1 MSYQGYAD
9 FRSDTVTRPTQEMRR
24 AMAAAEVG
32 DDVLGDDPTVHR
44 LEELAAGILAKEAA
58 LFVPSGTMGN
68 TIALIV
74 HNSRGKEVLLEEK
87 CHIYQYE
94 AGNVAHLVGALPR
107 TFPSQLGRIPLV
119 DLEASIKDDSDPHQA
134 ASGGIALENTH
145 NYHGGTTL
153 AVDYLR
159 QVGEFARRR
168 HLFLH
173 LDGARIFNA
182 ATAMKI
188 DAAAI
193 AQPCDSVMFCLSK
206 GLAAPIGSMLVGNR
220 DFIARAR
227 RVRKQLGGGLRQA
240 GILAAAGI
248 IALDTMR
255 LRLADDHR
263 RAQHLAAGLAGIKG
277 LAIEPSDI
285 QTNIVILRVVSKRI
299 GPEELVQR
307 MATAGVLALTFGPGR
322 VSLVTHNDIDDAD
335 VEKAL
340 LAISAIVSVAGQ
352 F

>member
-9 FRSDTVTRPTQEMRR
+9 FRSDTVTRPTPEMRR

-68 TIALIV
+68 TIALMV

-87 CHIYQYE
+87 SHIYLYE

-107 TFPSQLGRIPLV
+107 TFPSQLGRISLV

-153 AVDYLR
+153 PVDYLC

-206 GLAAPIGSMLVGNR
+206 GLAAPIGSLLVGNR

-227 RVRKQLGGGLRQA
+227 QVRKQLGGGMRQV

-255 LRLADDHR
+255 LRLEDDHR
-263 RAQHLAAGLAGIKG
+263 RARHLAAGLAGIKG
-277 LAIEPSDI
+277 LAIEPPDV
-285 QTNIVILRVVSKRI
+285 QTNIVILRMVSKRI
-299 GPEELVQR
+299 DPEELVQR
-307 MATAGVLALTFGPGR
+307 MAAAGVLALTFGPGR
-322 VSLVTHNDIDDAD
+322 VRLVTHNDIDDAD

-340 LAISAIVSVAGQ
+340 LSISRIVSAADQ